1 MYLLSNLFRKMGRS
15 VKKAWVYPKHL
26 RLKFLLCV
34 VKARK
39 QWIYDLERVNV
50 YARIRSKGDTRT
62 FFSKVTNKLEWG
74 AGGKVRYF
82 FIFQNS
88 PTLYFK
94 VWKIYFFLSKKRSV
108 TSIWYAFL
116 YFELITP
123 DLNLV
128 VLNFWSG
135 EINVTWLLWFD
146 RCDEKPF
153 KKW

>member
-1 MYLLSNLFRKMGRS
+1 MMYLLSNLFRKMGRS

-94 VWKIYFFLSKKRSV
+94 VWKTFFFCRKNVRSLPFDMHFY
-108 TSIWYAFL
+108 T
-116 YFELITP
+116 
-123 DLNLV
+123 LN
-128 VLNFWSG
+128 
-135 EINVTWLLWFD
+135 
-146 RCDEKPF
+146 
-153 KKW
+153 

>member
-74 AGGKVRYF
+74 AGGKVGATFSFFRTLLLFILRYG
-82 FIFQNS
+82 
-88 PTLYFK
+88 K
-94 VWKIYFFLSKKRSV
+94 HFFLSKKRSV

-116 YFELITP
+116 YVELITP